1 MSAFSVMILCLS
13 SSKFKNLKDVYD
25 FFSDSYYH
33 IRFYFRGGI
42 YFVDF
47 DFSNFHV
54 HILADGHV
62 REPNQKFW
70 WYKLS
75 RMASNLQI
83 PQKLK
88 HKQYYTKAM

>member
-1 MSAFSVMILCLS
+1 MLNTIQVSFPRPTEALWIINTDCDMSAFSVMILCLS

-62 REPNQKFW
+62 REPNQKF
-70 WYKLS
+70 
-75 RMASNLQI
+75 
-83 PQKLK
+83 
-88 HKQYYTKAM
+88 